1 MLILL
6 MLQAV
11 VADVGGLYAYM
22 TSATVLRVTLSGV
35 ALESLLALEFRA
47 VFGSES
53 VHGLLQSRIAGADVS
68 LFGSMRIEPS
78 SLGFD
83 ESINVQCLCYECM
96 LI

>member
-1 MLILL
+1 

-22 TSATVLRVTLSGV
+22 TSATVLRVTLSVV
-35 ALESLLALEFRA
+35 ALESLLAAEFRA
-47 VFGSES
+47 VFGSDQ

-83 ESINVQCLCYECM
+83 EAINVQCLCFVVI
-96 LI
+96 LN

>member
-1 MLILL
+1 

-35 ALESLLALEFRA
+35 ALESLLAAEFQA
-47 VFGSES
+47 VLGSDQLS
-53 VHGLLQSRIAGADVS
+53 GLLQSRIAGADVS

-83 ESINVQCLCYECM
+83 EAINVQCLCLALLC
-96 LI
+96 

>member
-1 MLILL
+1 MLTLGI
-6 MLQAV
+6 LQAV

-35 ALESLLALEFRA
+35 ALESLLAAEFQA
-47 VFGSES
+47 LFGSNQ
-53 VHGLLQSRIAGADVS
+53 VQGLLRSSIAGSDVS

-83 ESINVQCLCYECM
+83 EAINVQCLCFV
-96 LI
+96 LLN